1 MTSKSKQPYMGQL
14 TALNSYLSLDDA
26 VGTENALL
34 LERIHLPQQQ
44 PRRYFD
50 PQKMQGLVESVK
62 KHGILEPLLV
72 RPLQDGNYELVA
84 GERRYRAAQTAGLI
98 EVPVLIRDFNDQEAF
113 QIALIEN
120 LQREDLNPIEETEGI
135 LQLIAF
141 KLKCAIA
148 DVPPLLYRMKNSVE
162 RGTDKR
168 HNIMP
173 QSNNSFES
181 LILEVFDGLG
191 LMSWESFVK
200 NRLPL
205 LNMPIDVLDALR
217 RGRIAYTKALA
228 IARVKDESQRSEL
241 LKTSIQEDLSLSQ
254 IRERIKTLRPISDS
268 ESPKAEFE
276 TVTRRVLK
284 AKLWKNSKKWKQVQS
299 LLAKLDALL
308 VDE

>member
-1 MTSKSKQPYMGQL
+1 MTKSKQPYMGQL

-26 VGTENALL
+26 AGAENTLL
-34 LERIHLPQQQ
+34 LERICLPQQQ

-50 PQKMQGLVESVK
+50 PQKMQGLVESIK

-84 GERRYRAAQTAGLI
+84 GERRYRAAQTARLT
-98 EVPVLIRDFNDQEAF
+98 EVPVLIRDFNDEEAF

-148 DVPPLLYRMKNSVE
+148 DVPPLLYRMKNSIE
-162 RGTDKR
+162 RGANKR

-173 QSNNSFES
+173 QSNNSFEA
-181 LILEVFDGLG
+181 LILEVFDSLG

-205 LNMPIDVLDALR
+205 LNMPTDILDALR

-241 LKTSIQEDLSLSQ
+241 LETSIQEDLSLSQ
-254 IRERIKTLRPISDS
+254 IREHIKTLRPLSDS

-276 TVTRRVLK
+276 AVTRRVLK

>member
-1 MTSKSKQPYMGQL
+1 MTPKSKQPYMGQL

-26 VGTENALL
+26 AGTENALL
-34 LERIHLPQQQ
+34 MERIHLPQQQ

-148 DVPPLLYRMKNSVE
+148 DVPPLLYRMKNSIE
-162 RGTDKR
+162 RGTDTR

-173 QSNNSFES
+173 QPNNSFEA

-217 RGRIAYTKALA
+217 RGKIAYTKALA
-228 IARVKDESQRSEL
+228 IARVTEESQRSEL
-241 LKTSIQEDLSLSQ
+241 LETSIQEDLSLSQ

-276 TVTRRVLK
+276 AVTRRVLK